1 MIVAVS
7 KKLTFIPEFNKNKE
21 CPASDQIVVTIKN
34 PTIQIKQRVSSTPET
49 VARADTSGKI
59 EGIDIRLKT
68 DDIAVL
74 REMLD
79 GISNCG
85 YEDEDGKHFIAN
97 AKTLLEAPV
106 EFSPLIDEIVAEC
119 NRVLS
124 KAVDEKN

>member
-7 KKLTFIPEFNKNKE
+7 KKLTFIPAFNKNKE
-21 CPASDQIVVTIKN
+21 CPAADQIVVTIKN
-34 PTIQIKQRVSSTPET
+34 PTIQIKQRVTSTPET
-49 VARADTSGKI
+49 VARA
-59 EGIDIRLKT
+59 DIRLKT

-85 YEDEDGKHFIAN
+85 YEDEDGKHSITN

-106 EFSPLIDEIVAEC
+106 EFSPLIDEIVTEC
-119 NRVLS
+119 NRILTRV
-124 KAVDEKN
+124 VDEKN